1 MPASL
6 TPDAEKV
13 IGDFLQAHGADAT
26 EIRFALEAL
35 TPAGRT
41 RRRELRLMR
50 LFMAAIARIAREP
63 WSGDDLNRVLDFAE
77 AALVPALGMAA
88 PQWHELRQL
97 SRLRAGGHT
106 NHCAHRLVMT
116 GDCTCELADP
126 AKVGRLPREAT
137 VRGHVETRHTEIAEP
152 EPEPCP
158 TCTDG
163 ECAIHP
169 STFRAAR
176 RCEQVLEGPNG
187 WRMRCDRV
195 GGHEGPCRPG
205 IL

>member
-26 EIRFALEAL
+26 EIRFALEAV
-35 TPAGRT
+35 TPAGRA

-63 WSGDDLNRVLDFAE
+63 WSGDDMNRVLDFAE
-77 AALVPALGMAA
+77 AAQGPGLGLAR
-88 PQWHELRQL
+88 PDWSELRQI
-97 SRLRAGGHT
+97 SRMRAGGHT
-106 NHCAHRLVMT
+106 MHCANGT
-116 GDCTCELADP
+116 AWYGDCTCSVGDP
-126 AKVGRLPREAT
+126 LKVGKLPREAT
-137 VRGHVETRHTEIAEP
+137 VRGYVESRRTELGEP

-158 TCTDG
+158 TCEDG

-169 STFRAAR
+169 SSFR
-176 RCEQVLEGPNG
+176 ET
-187 WRMRCDRV
+187 
-195 GGHEGPCRPG
+195 
-205 IL
+205 